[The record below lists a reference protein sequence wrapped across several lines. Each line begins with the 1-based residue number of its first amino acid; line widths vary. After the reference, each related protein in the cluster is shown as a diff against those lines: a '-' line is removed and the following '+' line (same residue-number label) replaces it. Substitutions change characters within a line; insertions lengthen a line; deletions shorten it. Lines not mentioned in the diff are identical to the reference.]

1 MPGKGAQN
9 SLGFLNTRESL
20 SMQNCVLQIKK
31 KEKKR
36 KVEINFGD
44 HKNFNLLLS

>member
-1 MPGKGAQN
+1 MQGKRAQN

-20 SMQNCVLQIKK
+20 SMQNL
-31 KEKKR
+31 KEIKKR

-44 HKNFNLLLS
+44 HKNFNPLLS